1 MRTYANQHDASF
13 NWYVRSASLNE
24 HTNGASVAWQTQ
36 TRYVLAVAV
45 IGCAY
50 TLLQLPFAAVSI
62 ARGKSAN
69 VGGGGGVAAALVLVL
84 ADVVLV
90 LLLATGA
97 AAGFGFT
104 SDVKRLLNGLFD
116 DTNGL
121 DQVQLKVDRFFDLAS
136 ASAGLMLA
144 AAVSMALVVM
154 LSVYSLAK

>member
-1 MRTYANQHDASF
+1 
-13 NWYVRSASLNE
+13 
-24 HTNGASVAWQTQ
+24 VAWQTQ

-62 ARGKSAN
+62 ARGKSAAN
-69 VGGGGGVAAALVLVL
+69 VDGGGGVAAALVLVF

-104 SDVKRLLNGLFD
+104 SDVKRLLDGLFD

>member
-1 MRTYANQHDASF
+1 
-13 NWYVRSASLNE
+13 
-24 HTNGASVAWQTQ
+24 VAWQTQ

-62 ARGKSAN
+62 ARGK
-69 VGGGGGVAAALVLVL
+69 
-84 ADVVLV
+84 
-90 LLLATGA
+90 
-97 AAGFGFT
+97 
-104 SDVKRLLNGLFD
+104 
-116 DTNGL
+116 
-121 DQVQLKVDRFFDLAS
+121 KVDRFFDLAS